1 MVSKIISDLITNLI
15 SKGLVVFQ
23 EYMQKRKVGKLE
35 QQVSSLNDKVAILE
49 QEKKK
54 QKKIEDWK
62 YRLQNKENDSLAE
75 ELNKIR
81 NEK

>member
-35 QQVSSLNDKVAILE
+35 QQVSSLKDKVAILE
-49 QEKKK
+49 HEKKK
-54 QKKIEDWK
+54 EKKIKDWK
-62 YRLQNKENDSLAE
+62 YRIKNKENDSLAK

-81 NEK
+81 EE

>member
-35 QQVSSLNDKVAILE
+35 QQVSSLKDKVAILE
-49 QEKKK
+49 HEKKK

-62 YRLQNKENDSLAE
+62 YRIKNKENESLAK

-81 NEK
+81 EE

>member
-15 SKGLVVFQ
+15 SKGLVVLQ

-35 QQVSSLNDKVAILE
+35 QQVSSLKDKVAILE
-49 QEKKK
+49 HEKKK
-54 QKKIEDWK
+54 EKKIKDWK
-62 YRLQNKENDSLAE
+62 YRIKNKENESLAK

-81 NEK
+81 EE

>member
-15 SKGLVVFQ
+15 SKGLVVLQ

>member
-35 QQVSSLNDKVAILE
+35 QQVSSLKDKVAILE
-49 QEKKK
+49 HEKKK
-54 QKKIEDWK
+54 EKKIKDWK
-62 YRLQNKENDSLAE
+62 YRIKNKENESLAK

-81 NEK
+81 EE

>member
-1 MVSKIISDLITNLI
+1 MISKILSSLVTSLL
-15 SKGLVVFQ
+15 SKGFAALQ
-23 EYMQKRKVGKLE
+23 DYMQKRKVGKLE

-81 NEK
+81 NEE